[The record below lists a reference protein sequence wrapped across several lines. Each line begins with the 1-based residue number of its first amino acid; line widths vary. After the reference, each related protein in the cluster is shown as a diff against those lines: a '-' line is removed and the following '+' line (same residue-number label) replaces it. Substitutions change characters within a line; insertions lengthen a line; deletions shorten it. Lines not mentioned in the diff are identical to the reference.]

1 MWFNFE
7 IDYIA
12 YDNKILMLLSSMQ
25 FNKSWY
31 NNYVYWLDIIADW
44 SEIVVYHNLAA
55 FCRLETWKHPPL
67 LALYLSLSG
76 GCSYARNAWLISS
89 VTLDTFPCK
98 CSFPDDPP
106 GN

>member
-1 MWFNFE
+1 
-7 IDYIA
+7 
-12 YDNKILMLLSSMQ
+12 MLLSSMQ

-67 LALYLSLSG
+67 LALTYPYLEDVPMPGMPDLSQ
-76 GCSYARNAWLISS
+76 
-89 VTLDTFPCK
+89 V
-98 CSFPDDPP
+98 
-106 GN
+106 